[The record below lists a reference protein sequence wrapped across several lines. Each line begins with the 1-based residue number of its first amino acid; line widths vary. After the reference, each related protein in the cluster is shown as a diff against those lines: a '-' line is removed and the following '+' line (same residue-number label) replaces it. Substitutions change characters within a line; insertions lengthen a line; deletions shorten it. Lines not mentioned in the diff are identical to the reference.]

1 VSVDGVMQA
10 PGGPEEDTS
19 GGFTLGG
26 WTAPLF
32 DEGTGLFID
41 RIFARAG
48 AFLLGRH
55 TYDVFAWYWPN
66 PTSAEDRESIVYQK
80 LNALPK
86 YVASRTLTKVDWE
99 GSSLLKDDVGDAVRE
114 LKGTSLPD
122 GGELQVHGSAG
133 LLQTLLAEDLVD
145 EFNLI
150 VFPVLLGPGKRLFGR
165 GTVPGALELVES
177 GTTDAG
183 ITLATYRRA
192 GDVQAGDMTARG

>member
-1 VSVDGVMQA
+1 MTKLTVTTFLSVDGVMQA

-32 DEGTGLFID
+32 DEGVGLFID
-41 RIFARAG
+41 RIFERSG

-66 PTSAEDRESIVYQK
+66 PTSAEDRESVVYQR

-86 YVASRTLTKVDWE
+86 YVASRTLTKVEWE
-99 GSSLLKDDVGDAVRE
+99 GSSLLKDDAGDAVRE
-114 LKGTSLPD
+114 LKETPLP
-122 GGELQVHGSAG
+122 GGRELQVHGSAG

-150 VFPVLLGPGKRLFGR
+150 VFPVLLGPGKRLFGP
-165 GTVPGALELVES
+165 GTLPGALELVES
-177 GTTDAG
+177 STTDAG
-183 ITLATYRRA
+183 ITLATYR
-192 GDVQAGDMTARG
+192 